1 MLTVTD
7 PRPSRPGA
15 AASQGRGYTMT
26 EVAKHSTPESCWTV
40 VEGKVYDVTAFLKE
54 HPGGERAVLALAG
67 VDASEAFVAMHPP
80 MLRPRLE
87 RFRIGHVEVRADRG
101 GEGGKSEGR
110 RLWSVASAACKC

>member
-1 MLTVTD
+1 
-7 PRPSRPGA
+7 
-15 AASQGRGYTMT
+15 MT

-101 GEGGKSEGR
+101 GEGGKSKRADGLER
-110 RLWSVASAACKC
+110 CLCCLQVLTAPPCCALLPVVCAVLCAPFN